1 VARPCLSDV
10 ASRASAAYGTDMG
23 AVRVHTDSQSAAMAE
38 SKGFQAF
45 SYGGDVFGT
54 SSALDT
60 STVHGQHVMM
70 HELAHVA
77 QTGGQR
83 AGGVHGKVDVG
94 TATDASDAL
103 EVDADKGAAAAVAGG
118 SYSVQRAPL
127 AVRGFGATAGR
138 DAHGVRNQR
147 DIVHENQTLHGAQA
161 AGFSAAEGD
170 MMYSGNWNR
179 DMNQL
184 LIPKLRQGHPVLF
197 TAMDLLHTLHFGF
210 PIGGQAGAAPGTSPG
225 RAAVR
230 EFGSVRSGRAH
241 RQPRRPDRR
250 RRQRPRRPRRRQRQR
265 RRRQPGLRRGRSPV
279 PAAAAERP
287 GPGRRPATPA
297 RASSTRRSPTR
308 RSASTSRAS
317 RSTCRPAGPS

>member
-1 VARPCLSDV
+1 VSDAISAAPAAPTATPSFERQLDSKLSSDGGSSLSGDV

-83 AGGVHGKVDVG
+83 AGGVHGKVEVG

-127 AVRGFGATAGR
+127 AVRGFGAPPAATPTAC
-138 DAHGVRNQR
+138 A
-147 DIVHENQTLHGAQA
+147 T
-161 AGFSAAEGD
+161 SAT
-170 MMYSGNWNR
+170 SSTR
-179 DMNQL
+179 T
-184 LIPKLRQGHPVLF
+184 RRC
-197 TAMDLLHTLHFGF
+197 TA
-210 PIGGQAGAAPGTSPG
+210 
-225 RAAVR
+225 
-230 EFGSVRSGRAH
+230 
-241 RQPRRPDRR
+241 RRP
-250 RRQRPRRPRRRQRQR
+250 PGSRRPR
-265 RRRQPGLRRGRSPV
+265 
-279 PAAAAERP
+279 
-287 GPGRRPATPA
+287 AT
-297 RASSTRRSPTR
+297 
-308 RSASTSRAS
+308 
-317 RSTCRPAGPS
+317 